1 MPELLRFDTGL
12 NDRVYLLI
20 RWPDVLQG
28 NRRSLVIKTQ
38 SVFFNVKTDGAGDG
52 VGHHQRRRSQECLF
66 GIGVNTSVEISIT

>member
-28 NRRSLVIKTQ
+28 NRRSLVIETQ
-38 SVFFNVKTDGAGDG
+38 GVFFNVKADGAGDG
-52 VGHHQRRRSQECLF
+52 VGHH
-66 GIGVNTSVEISIT
+66 